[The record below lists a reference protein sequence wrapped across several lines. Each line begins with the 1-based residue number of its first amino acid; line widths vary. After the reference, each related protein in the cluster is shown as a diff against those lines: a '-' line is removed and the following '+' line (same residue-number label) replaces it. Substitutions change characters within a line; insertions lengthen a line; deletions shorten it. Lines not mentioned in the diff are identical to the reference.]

1 MKKAASL
8 AHSSNNHMNTF
19 LKTILIPWFAEV
31 MDVHLQFYYNTQNIK
46 SHEGTKFNKIS
57 TFNASSRTFFSET
70 DFFFFLLQLVQV
82 VKNTVTTSL
91 VWILGLSHAKAIG
104 FYLPV

>member
-1 MKKAASL
+1 MKGQNLIKL
-8 AHSSNNHMNTF
+8 APLMLLQGHFLVKLTF
-19 LKTILIPWFAEV
+19 
-31 MDVHLQFYYNTQNIK
+31 
-46 SHEGTKFNKIS
+46 S
-57 TFNASSRTFFSET
+57 
-70 DFFFFLLQLVQV
+70 FFLLQLVQV